1 MDDSTARVTVFRSA
15 MHDHCIE
22 RLIVLE
28 MAGIPG
34 AIVQTESDFAVLV
47 ESADVDSAAK
57 ELARYEEENRDRVP
71 ESSVFPKV
79 SNGWVG
85 AIIFAAVL
93 LLVYVLQQHQAFAL
107 DWWAAGIANAGLI
120 RQGEWWRI
128 ITALSLHAGVL
139 HLAGNLVLG
148 GLFGLLASQRFGYG
162 LAWCGIFL
170 AGALGNAINAVVQAA
185 THASVGASTAV
196 FGALGILAAHTWRTE
211 ASRRERAVY
220 RWAPM
225 VSGVLL
231 LSFLGM
237 AGERTDV
244 VAHVAGFGSGAL
256 LGALFGSVH
265 REWLVRPRLQL
276 ALGATVLG
284 VLTLAWIFALASV

>member
-1 MDDSTARVTVFRSA
+1 M
-15 MHDHCIE
+15 E
-22 RLIVLE
+22 RLVVLK

-34 AIVQTESDFAVLV
+34 AIVQTGSDFAVRV
-47 ESADVDSAAK
+47 ESLHLDSAIK
-57 ELARYEEENRDRVP
+57 ELTRYELENRRRVP
-71 ESSVFPKV
+71 ESPTFPKV

-93 LLVYVLQQHQAFAL
+93 VLVHVLQQQHAFAL
-107 DWWAAGIANAGLI
+107 DWWAAGMAKAGLI

-139 HLAGNLVLG
+139 HLAGNVALG
-148 GLFGLLASQRFGYG
+148 GLFGVLASQRFGYG
-162 LAWCGIFL
+162 LAWCGILL

-211 ASRRERAVY
+211 ASRRERAIH

-256 LGALFGSVH
+256 LGALFGSVK
-265 REWLVRPRLQL
+265 REWLVRSRLQL

-284 VLTLAWIFALASV
+284 VLTLAWILALAPV